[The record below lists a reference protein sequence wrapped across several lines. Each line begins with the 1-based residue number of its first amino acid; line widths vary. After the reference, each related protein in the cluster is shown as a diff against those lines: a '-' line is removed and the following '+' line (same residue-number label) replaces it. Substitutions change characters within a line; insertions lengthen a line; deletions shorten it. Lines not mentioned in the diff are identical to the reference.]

1 MFSLNSFKYLKEHVI
16 LYFLNPFLQ
25 GKEHKRS
32 TEIKD
37 SI

>member
-1 MFSLNSFKYLKEHVI
+1 MFFLKTFKYLKEYVI

-25 GKEHKRS
+25 GKECKRS
-32 TEIKD
+32 TKIKD